1 MQDIVRR
8 LDTCRVCG
16 RDDWLEVT
24 SFGSVPLANGFL
36 DPADLPAEE
45 PAYPVDVIVCR
56 NCRLMA
62 IRHVIRPDVLFR
74 HYVYV
79 TSESDQMTGHM
90 RRIVGW
96 CTRRAGLAPGE
107 LVVELGSNV
116 GLQLALFQEQ
126 GQRVVGVD
134 PAENLAE
141 IANARG
147 VRTLPEFF
155 GADQGRRIH
164 AEQGEAKLVL
174 GRQCFAHIDD
184 VHNVLEG
191 ATAVLAPDG
200 LVAIEVPYL
209 LDLLEEN
216 QFDTIYHEH
225 LSYYSVTT
233 LSHLFARHGLRV
245 VDVERAAVHGGSIV
259 VFAAREGSDHPTRP
273 SVNRLLSLERQSG
286 LDSDEAYLAFAGRA
300 HQVIKQI
307 GDLVRDL
314 AGRGLTVAG
323 YGAPS
328 KGTTLLQFC
337 ELGPAEVRFCSDTTS
352 LKHGRLLPGTRI
364 PCRSPEQARD
374 QQPDYYLLLAWNY
387 ADEII
392 SKEQDFLR
400 RGGKF
405 IIPIPQPRVVTAE
418 PVPAVA

>member
-16 RDDWLEVT
+16 GDDWLEVT
-24 SFGSVPLANGFL
+24 SFGPVPLANGFL
-36 DPADLPAEE
+36 DPGDLPAHE

-56 NCRLMA
+56 GCRLMA
-62 IRHVIRPDVLFR
+62 IRHVIEPGVLFR

-79 TSESDQMTGHM
+79 TSESDQMIDHM

-96 CTRRAGLAPGE
+96 CERRAGLAPGD

-116 GLQLALFQEQ
+116 GLQLAMFQER

-134 PAENLAE
+134 PAENLAA

-155 GADQGRRIH
+155 GGEQGRRVA
-164 AEQGEAKLVL
+164 AEQGQAKLVL

-184 VHNVLEG
+184 VHNVLDG
-191 ATAVLAPDG
+191 VTAVLAPDG
-200 LVAIEVPYL
+200 VLAIEVPYL
-209 LDLLEEN
+209 VDLLQEN

-225 LSYYSVTT
+225 LSYYSVHT
-233 LSHLFARHGLRV
+233 LGRLFESHGLRLI
-245 VDVERAAVHGGSIV
+245 DVERAAVHGGSVV
-259 VFAAREGSDHPTRP
+259 VFAARADAERAPEQ
-273 SVNRLLSLERQSG
+273 VVARLHSLERQLG
-286 LDSDEAYLAFAGRA
+286 LEDDEVYLDFAARA
-300 HQVIKQI
+300 HEVIGQVR
-307 GDLVRDL
+307 DLVRGL
-314 AGRGLTVAG
+314 AAEGKVVAG

-337 ELGPAEVRFCSDTTS
+337 GLGPEDLLFCSDTTS

-364 PCRSPEQARD
+364 PVLSPEQARAE
-374 QQPDYYLLLAWNY
+374 QPDYYLLLAWNY
-387 ADEII
+387 AAEIL
-392 SKEQDFLR
+392 SKEEDFLR
-400 RGGKF
+400 RGGRF
-405 IIPIPQPRVVTAE
+405 IIPIPQPRVVAAQ
-418 PVPAVA
+418 PAAAVA